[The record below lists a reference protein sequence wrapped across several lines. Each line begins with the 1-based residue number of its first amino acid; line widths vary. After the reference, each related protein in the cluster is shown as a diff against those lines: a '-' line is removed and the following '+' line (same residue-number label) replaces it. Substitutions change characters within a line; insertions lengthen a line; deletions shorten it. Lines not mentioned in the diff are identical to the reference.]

1 MNLVAIPQSDR
12 SVTIV
17 VSIYGHDDDSASKV
31 PLTTAVALRQL
42 RGTRHGVCVYARI
55 GGNAPNQVITRFK
68 FIRIKCDE
76 GCDWCIYVTMVT
88 CVDALSFTLC
98 IQ

>member
-1 MNLVAIPQSDR
+1 MHVKKKKSLKNNYVFLFKISLFVNLVAIPQSDR

-42 RGTRHGVCVYARI
+42 RGTGMVC
-55 GGNAPNQVITRFK
+55 
-68 FIRIKCDE
+68 
-76 GCDWCIYVTMVT
+76 
-88 CVDALSFTLC
+88 LC
-98 IQ
+98 THV